1 MRSENIPSWKI
12 TFGRTL
18 ALLLLGWILIGA
30 LWTAAEETRPRPP
43 GSGRAAS
50 PAVWATPGPAT
61 ATPIPPSPT
70 PLPPS
75 PTSPPAAPPTP
86 TSGAQAVTPLPSPT
100 RTPCRPPADWI
111 PYRVQPGDTA
121 FRLATL
127 AGISLPRFLEANC
140 LRGPAL
146 FIGQRVYLPVRLPTP
161 TPNLTPCGPPSDWVL
176 YTVQPGETLYRLAV
190 RFQVPLYL
198 LMQANCLTSPALTAG
213 QRLYVPPMGTPTATP
228 LPPPPP
234 PPPPSPPPSPTA
246 TPTLT
251 PAPSAT
257 PTETPLPTE
266 TPSPSPSPAATET
279 PTETPAPTSSSL
291 SLILSA
297 GQKATERGTWASF

>member
-1 MRSENIPSWKI
+1 MRSENISSWKI
-12 TFGRTL
+12 TFERAL

-30 LWTAAEETRPRPP
+30 LWTAAEETRPRPL
-43 GSGRAAS
+43 GSGQGTSPQVRA
-50 PAVWATPGPAT
+50 TQGPVT
-61 ATPIPPSPT
+61 ATPMPLSPT

-75 PTSPPAAPPTP
+75 PTPSPTALPTL
-86 TSGAQAVTPLPSPT
+86 TALAQTPTPLPSPT

-146 FIGQRVYLPVRLPTP
+146 FIGQRVYLPVHLPTP

-228 LPPPPP
+228 PPPPP
-234 PPPPSPPPSPTA
+234 PPPPPSSPPPSPTA

-251 PAPSAT
+251 PTPSAM
-257 PTETPLPTE
+257 PTE

-279 PTETPAPTSSSL
+279 PTETPTPTSSSL

-297 GQKATERGTWASF
+297 AQKAAERGPWASF

>member
-1 MRSENIPSWKI
+1 MGSERISSWKL
-12 TFGRTL
+12 TLGRTL

-30 LWTAAEETRPRPP
+30 LWTAAAEIRPRPL
-43 GSGRAAS
+43 GSGRGPS
-50 PAVWATPGPAT
+50 PPARATQGPAAMT
-61 ATPIPPSPT
+61 AIPPSPI
-70 PLPPS
+70 PSSPSPVPS
-75 PTSPPAAPPTP
+75 PTPSPPRSPSPQAA
-86 TSGAQAVTPLPSPT
+86 TPLPSPT

-198 LMQANCLTSPALTAG
+198 LLQANCLTSPTLTAG
-213 QRLYVPPMGTPTATP
+213 QRLYVPPLGTPTATLP
-228 LPPPPP
+228 PPPPPP
-234 PPPPSPPPSPTA
+234 PPPPSPSPSPTA

-251 PAPSAT
+251 PVP
-257 PTETPLPTE
+257 PPPPTE
-266 TPSPSPSPAATET
+266 TPSPSPSPSPTATET
-279 PTETPAPTSSSL
+279 PTETPTPAPAAFAPFCGGPLGS
-291 SLILSA
+291 
-297 GQKATERGTWASF
+297 G